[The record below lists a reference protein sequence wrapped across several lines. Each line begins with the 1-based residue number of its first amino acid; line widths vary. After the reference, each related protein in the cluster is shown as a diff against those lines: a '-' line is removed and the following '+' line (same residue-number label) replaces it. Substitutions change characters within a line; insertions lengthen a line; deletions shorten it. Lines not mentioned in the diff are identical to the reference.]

1 MLTAA
6 EMAQLFAK
14 AGAGAAPA
22 VPDTGPPPGRALLA
36 EEAREGPA
44 TGRRV
49 RPPVAAGPP
58 GKGLSEPRVPSRP
71 CDDAQDALA
80 RELKGRRGC

>member
-1 MLTAA
+1 MLTASETA
-6 EMAQLFAK
+6 DLFAK
-14 AGAGAAPA
+14 AGAGAAPTT
-22 VPDTGPPPGRALLA
+22 PDAGPPPGRVLLA
-36 EEAREGPA
+36 EVREGPA

-58 GKGLSEPRVPSRP
+58 GKGGGPRVPSRP
-71 CDDAQDALA
+71 CDDAADALA